1 MLLGH
6 GWALFI
12 LAAWGFLS
20 VGSFLNVVIFRFPV
34 MLERGWRDEARAI
47 LQISDPVDDAEPFNL
62 LVPRSHCPRCQQ
74 LISAWQNI
82 PILSWLILRGKCHHC
97 GEPISL
103 RYPAIELLTL
113 IMSALVLATW
123 GYQWLTLA
131 LLLFTWV
138 LIALTFIDFD
148 TQLLPD
154 QITLP
159 LVWGGVLVALVFD
172 HVAISDSVIGAVVG
186 YTSLWSLYWIHKLIT
201 GKEGMGYGDF
211 KLLAA
216 LGAWLGWQALPGV
229 ILLASVAGLL
239 YALLCV
245 ALRGMR
251 REDPIPF
258 GPFLATAG
266 WVTLLF
272 RDDVLAFYLG

>member
-6 GWALFI
+6 GWAIFI

-62 LVPRSHCPRCQQ
+62 LVPRSRCPRCQQ

-113 IMSALVLATW
+113 IMSSLVLTTW

-172 HVAISDSVIGAVVG
+172 HVAIGDSVIGAVVG

-258 GPFLATAG
+258 GPFLAAAG

-272 RDDVLAFYLG
+272 RDEVLAFYLG